1 MIDHYVESMIKD
13 LKNAGFTGDKIVLA
27 GHSLGGVMAQKYAKK
42 NADKIKQWNIRLAR
56 QVEKASQVK
65 VMTLTSFF
73 KVSESKS

>member
-42 NADKIKQWNIRLAR
+42 NADKIKAQVLMGSVIAR
-56 QVEKASQVK
+56 DYREI
-65 VMTLTSFF
+65 
-73 KVSESKS
+73 

>member
-42 NADKIKQWNIRLAR
+42 NADKIKAQVLMGAVIAR
-56 QVEKASQVK
+56 DYREI
-65 VMTLTSFF
+65 
-73 KVSESKS
+73 